1 MKPAATILLLCL
13 FAVFS
18 IAVKTEL
25 RREKSPVATL
35 KIGEP
40 MPDFELA
47 DVGGNTVELS
57 EAIRGKKLVMI
68 NFWASWCGPC
78 RVEMPSFEK
87 LYNDEKDHGFI
98 IQIGRASCREIV

>member
-1 MKPAATILLLCL
+1 MKTAATILFLCL

-18 IAVKTEL
+18 IAVKNEL

-47 DVGGNTVELS
+47 DTTGKTVKLS
-57 EAIRGKKLVMI
+57 EVLRGKKIVMI
-68 NFWASWCGPC
+68 NFWATWCGPC
-78 RVEMPSFEK
+78 RVEMTSIGK
-87 LYNDEKDHGFI
+87 IYNDERERGFTI
-98 IQIGRASCREIV
+98 MAFA